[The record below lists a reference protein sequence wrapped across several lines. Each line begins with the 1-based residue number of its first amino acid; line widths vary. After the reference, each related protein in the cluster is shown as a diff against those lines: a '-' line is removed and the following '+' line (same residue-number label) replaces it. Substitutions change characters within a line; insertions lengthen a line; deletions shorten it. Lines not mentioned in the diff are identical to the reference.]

1 MELAGVL
8 LKLLLLDVHLLV
20 VRLLVM
26 MVLWLWVMLV
36 VLVVWGLARVERHHG
51 LKVGQGVQ
59 RGHVKGTHWRHRRHG

>member
-20 VRLLVM
+20 VCLLVM
-26 MVLWLWVMLV
+26 MVLWLWMVLV
-36 VLVVWGLARVERHHG
+36 VLVVGGLAWVKRHHG

-59 RGHVKGTHWRHRRHG
+59 RGHMNGTHGRHRRHG